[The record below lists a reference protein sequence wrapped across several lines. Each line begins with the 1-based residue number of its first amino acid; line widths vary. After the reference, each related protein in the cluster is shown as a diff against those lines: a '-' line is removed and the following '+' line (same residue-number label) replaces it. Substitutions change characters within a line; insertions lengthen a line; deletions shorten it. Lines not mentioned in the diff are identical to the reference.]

1 MARRL
6 NEKMASL
13 VDCSAVQLER
23 YSEEKRMKTG
33 SEKKLVIILGAA
45 TLTSVVGVLATMAG
59 VFDWALWQSA
69 AVFGAAGLL
78 SGSIAVVRRSRQNQ
92 P

>member
-1 MARRL
+1 
-6 NEKMASL
+6 
-13 VDCSAVQLER
+13 
-23 YSEEKRMKTG
+23 MKTG

-45 TLTSVVGVLATMAG
+45 ILTSVVGVLATMAG